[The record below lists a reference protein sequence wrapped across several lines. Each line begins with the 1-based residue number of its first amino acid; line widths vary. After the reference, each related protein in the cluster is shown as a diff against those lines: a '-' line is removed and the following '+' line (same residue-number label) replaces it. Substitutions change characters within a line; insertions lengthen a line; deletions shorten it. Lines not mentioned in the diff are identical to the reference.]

1 MPAARP
7 PEQAL
12 PPGLIPKPADPQ
24 LAAHLDQVMIEH
36 AARFGW
42 QDAQVEKVRQAVRA
56 LLGLLNDST
65 NVIKASEVAVLM
77 RFDLPVRPV
86 LEVLE
91 AAGLLEDD
99 RVPTIDT
106 WFAGKITVLP
116 AVMAAE
122 MRVWFDVM
130 RHGSV
135 THPRSKPRSPDTI
148 TVRVRSA
155 LPALQAWA
163 AAGHSSL
170 RDISPADVQAV
181 LPTSGSPRALVGAA
195 LRSIFTVLKARRM
208 TFTNPI
214 AKISTGRPETRLPL
228 PVEVG
233 ILRQILDSTDPAR
246 AALGALLA
254 FHALRCGQIC
264 HLRLTDLRDGRLYLD
279 QRAIPLAPPVRER
292 LTAYLAYRNA
302 RWPTTANP
310 HVFLSI
316 RTAVRLTPVSTEWVS
331 RKLGVPAQMIREDRI
346 LDEAHASDGDP
357 RRLGDLFGLSIKG
370 ATRYTATVDHPS
382 FTDLDKPAP
391 Q

>member
-1 MPAARP
+1 M
-7 PEQAL
+7 
-12 PPGLIPKPADPQ
+12 
-24 LAAHLDQVMIEH
+24 VEH

-42 QDAQVEKVRQAVRA
+42 QHAHIKKVRQSVRA

-65 NVIKASEVAVLM
+65 NAIKASEVAVLR
-77 RFDLPVRPV
+77 RFNLPVRPV

-106 WFAGKITVLP
+106 WFAEKIIVLP

-130 RHGSV
+130 RHGST

-155 LPALQAWA
+155 LPALQTWA
-163 AAGHSSL
+163 AAGHLSL
-170 RDISPADVQAV
+170 RDICRADVQAV

-195 LRSIFTVLKARRM
+195 LRSLFTVLKARRM

-214 AKISTGRPETRLPL
+214 AKIPTGPPETRQPL

-233 ILRQILDSTDPAR
+233 ILRHILDSTDPAR

-264 HLRLTDLRDGRLYLD
+264 HLLLTDLRDGRLYLD
-279 QRAIPLAPPVRER
+279 QRVIPLAPPVRER
-292 LTAYLAYRNA
+292 LTAYLTYRNA

-310 HVFLSI
+310 HLFLSI
-316 RTAVRLTPVSTEWVS
+316 RTAVRLTPVSTAWIS

-370 ATRYTATVDHPS
+370 ATRYTVTVDHPS

-391 Q
+391 K